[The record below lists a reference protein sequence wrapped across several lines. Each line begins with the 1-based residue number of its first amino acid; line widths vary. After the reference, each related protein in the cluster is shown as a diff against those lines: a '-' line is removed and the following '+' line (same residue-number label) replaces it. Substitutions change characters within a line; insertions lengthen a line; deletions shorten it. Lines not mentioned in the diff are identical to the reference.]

1 MRGYI
6 RKRGKNSYS
15 LTVSLGRDPETGKYR
30 QHTETVKGTKRDA
43 DKRLAE
49 LLHQLD
55 TGAFMSPGK
64 TTVADYLERW
74 LADYAQANLAPRTF
88 EGYRTIIRGHLI
100 PGLGQLPLTRLKPE
114 HIQRYY
120 SDMLSHGRADGKGA
134 LSPRTVRHHHMVLH
148 KALDTA
154 VKWGLLSRNPA
165 DAISPPR
172 CQSPQWH
179 TLGEH
184 DIQVLLE
191 AAKST
196 PYYAFFYTA
205 LFTGMRRSEILAL
218 RWCDVDLVMCQAYVR
233 RALHH
238 LLSGEVV
245 IRPPKSATGS
255 RTVALTPSTAIVLKE
270 HREKQQLEAVMIGR
284 TVKDDDLVFSTIEGR
299 ALLPNTVTHAWRNLV
314 RRLGLGNVRLHD
326 CRHSHASLLLKQ
338 GVHPKVV
345 QERLGHS
352 SITLTLD
359 TYSHVTPG
367 LQEAA
372 AKRFDEVLARPLEL
386 EPSEGR

>member
-1 MRGYI
+1 MRGYV

-30 QHTETVKGTKRDA
+30 QHSETVKGTKRDA

-55 TGAFMSPGK
+55 TGAFMRPGK

-74 LADYAQANLAPRTF
+74 LADYAQVNLAPRTF
-88 EGYRTIIRGHLI
+88 EGYRGIIEGHLI

-154 VKWGLLSRNPA
+154 VRWGLLSRNPA

-184 DIQVLLE
+184 DIQLLLE

-218 RWCDVDLVMCQAYVR
+218 RWCDLDLVMCQAHVR

-245 IRPPKSATGS
+245 TRPPKSAKGS

-270 HREKQQLEAVMIGR
+270 HREKQALEVALIGR
-284 TVKDDDLVFSTIEGR
+284 AVKDDDLVFSTIEGR
-299 ALLPNTVTHAWRNLV
+299 VLLPNTVTHAWRNLV

-326 CRHSHASLLLKQ
+326 ARHSHASLLLKQ

-359 TYSHVTPG
+359 TYSHVAPG

-372 AKRFDEVLARPLEL
+372 AKRFDEVLAPSVDLEL
-386 EPSEGR
+386 SQSR

>member
-1 MRGYI
+1 MRGYV

-30 QHTETVKGTKRDA
+30 QHSETVKSTKA
-43 DKRLAE
+43 EAEKRLSE

-55 TGAFMSPGK
+55 TGAFMRPGK
-64 TTVADYLERW
+64 TTVGDYLERW
-74 LADYAQANLAPRTF
+74 LADYAQVNLAPRTF
-88 EGYRTIIRGHLI
+88 EGYRTIINGHLV

-120 SDMLSHGRADGKGA
+120 SDMLLQGRADGNGA

-154 VKWGLLSRNPA
+154 VKWGLLLRNPA
-165 DAISPPR
+165 DAVTPPR
-172 CQSPQWH
+172 CQQAQWH
-179 TLGEH
+179 TLAEGGIH
-184 DIQVLLE
+184 AMLD
-191 AAKST
+191 AAKAT
-196 PYYAFFYTA
+196 PYYALFYVA

-218 RWCDVDLVMCQAYVR
+218 RWCDLDLAMCQASVH
-233 RALHH
+233 RALHQLH
-238 LLSGEVV
+238 SGEIVV
-245 IRPPKSATGS
+245 RPPKSAKGS
-255 RTVALTPSTAIVLKE
+255 RMVALTPSTALVLEE
-270 HREKQQLEAVMIGR
+270 HREKQALEAALIGR
-284 TVKDDDLVFSTIEGR
+284 TVKDDDFVFSTTEGEPF
-299 ALLPNTVTHAWRNLV
+299 LPNRVTVAWRRLAG
-314 RRLGLGNVRLHD
+314 RLGMSNIRLHD
-326 CRHSHASLLLKQ
+326 ARHSHASLLLKQ

-359 TYSHVTPG
+359 TYSHVAPG

-372 AKRFDEVLARPLEL
+372 ARRFDEMLAAPMGLEL
-386 EPSEGR
+386 AESQ